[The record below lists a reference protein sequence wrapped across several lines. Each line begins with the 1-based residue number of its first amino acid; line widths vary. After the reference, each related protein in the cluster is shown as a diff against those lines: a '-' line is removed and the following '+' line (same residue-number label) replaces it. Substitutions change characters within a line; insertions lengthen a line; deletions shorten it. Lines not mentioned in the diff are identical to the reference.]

1 MWVPTIATV
10 ESDPVLHGRYQFWA
24 FAYPTDD
31 PLLISALKLRESL
44 EQGLPSSHAPFPRI
58 SITVLQRLVAL
69 AGRNKESDELGPN
82 KIRVRRL
89 VAPGRISA
97 RPAKGGRVANG
108 ATLATS

>member
-10 ESDPVLHGRYQFWA
+10 ESDPVLHGRYQFWT

-58 SITVLQRLVAL
+58 SITVYNVLWLWQDEIRKAMSWAQTRFEYAGWLRRGKFQRVLPKVVGL
-69 AGRNKESDELGPN
+69 RTEP
-82 KIRVRRL
+82 
-89 VAPGRISA
+89 P
-97 RPAKGGRVANG
+97 
-108 ATLATS
+108 